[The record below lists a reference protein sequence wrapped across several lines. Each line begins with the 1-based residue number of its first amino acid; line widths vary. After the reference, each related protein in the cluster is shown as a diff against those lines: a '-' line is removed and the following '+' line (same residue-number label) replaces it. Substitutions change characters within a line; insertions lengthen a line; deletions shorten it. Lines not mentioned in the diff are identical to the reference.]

1 MMKKIILTVVVTML
15 SIAMLSAFGGD
26 CGKGKMGGFQHGQM
40 EDCHKGGSEH
50 PRMQKGGSFG
60 MMDCEEG
67 EGMMQMMAEFLELT
81 DEQVVQ
87 GKKLHAEVEKNNIQ
101 IHADIKIL
109 QIEKREAMMVH
120 NFKLV
125 KEMNANIMA
134 KKLEMMNSRVDV
146 RMEMWKN
153 LTSAQKEKAKD
164 FMKNHKPGFGGK
176 GKGHHKK

>member
-1 MMKKIILTVVVTML
+1 MMKKIILTVVVAML
-15 SIAMLSAFGGD
+15 SIAVLSAFGAD

-40 EDCHKGGSEH
+40 EGCHKGVVGH

-67 EGMMQMMAEFLELT
+67 EGMMQMMAEVLELT

-87 GKKLHAEVEKNNIQ
+87 GKKLQAEVEKSNIQ

-109 QIEKREAMMVH
+109 QIEKRDAIMNH
-120 NFKLV
+120 NFKQV
-125 KEMNANIMA
+125 KEINANIMA
-134 KKLEMMNSRVDV
+134 KKLEVMNSRVNV

-153 LTSAQKEKAKD
+153 LTSAQKSKAKD

-176 GKGHHKK
+176 GHHKK